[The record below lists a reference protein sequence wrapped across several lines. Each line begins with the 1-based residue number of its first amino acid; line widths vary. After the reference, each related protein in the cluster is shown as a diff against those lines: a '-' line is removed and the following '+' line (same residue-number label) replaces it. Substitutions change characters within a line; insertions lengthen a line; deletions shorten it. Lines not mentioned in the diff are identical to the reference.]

1 LGILIYEDVEN
12 TEEIR
17 EALLTGKIPDF
28 ALVNP
33 EMIVSSFH
41 LLLAASTALMQ
52 AAQDTLSVKT
62 LHAELLYS
70 LAPTT
75 NISDSFRVF
84 GAGKSDTKLLLAF
97 IDTPREAI
105 HQVMTLVKGRALLK
119 EEILPSLDA
128 RPIPPARLARFRKV
142 FKLGAAVAAD
152 EKKGNKQKG
161 KKKKK
166 KTEEREEGGEQQE
179 SLPSPPPPPPP
190 SQEEE
195 EMEEDIEHAIISRI
209 AAKRLL

>member
-1 LGILIYEDVEN
+1 MEN

-52 AAQDTLSVKT
+52 AAQGTLSVKT

-84 GAGKSDTKLLLAF
+84 GAGKTDRKLLLAF
-97 IDTPREAI
+97 IDTPTEAI
-105 HQVMTLVKGRALLK
+105 HQVMTLVKGRTLLK
-119 EEILPSLDA
+119 EEVLPSLDA

-142 FKLGAAVAAD
+142 FKLGAAAAAAD

-166 KTEEREEGGEQQE
+166 TTDIEGGEQLE
-179 SLPSPPPPPPP
+179 SLPSPPPPPPT